1 MDNLVTLEAVR
12 AVLLGLAVGDA
23 LGVPVE
29 FKSRAE
35 IARNPVTD
43 MWGYG
48 THQQPAGTFSDDSS
62 LAFCLAESLAIGLD
76 LEDLA
81 DRFVQWLYH
90 AYWTAHGETFDVGIA
105 SRKAIARLRAG
116 EEPELA
122 GGMEERDNGNGAL
135 MRIAPLLFEI
145 HGLPARE
152 RFDATRRVCAL
163 THGHVRSA
171 IACHIYLDF
180 ARLLLAGTDKFA
192 AYQQVKSAMPTLLDA
207 LGIVPEERRH
217 FDRTLLSD
225 IHRLQAEEIQ
235 SSGYVIHTLEAS
247 IWCLLRTDSYAE
259 AVLLAVNLGDDTDTT
274 GAVTGALAGLLYG
287 VQGIPGHW
295 VRQLARLE
303 DIEDLA
309 ARLAGRYA

>member
-1 MDNLVTLEAVR
+1 MGNLVTLEAVR

-35 IARNPVTD
+35 IAPNPVTD

-62 LAFCLAESLAIGLD
+62 LAFCLAESLAVGLD
-76 LEDLA
+76 LEDLS

-135 MRIAPLLFEI
+135 MRIAPLLFHI
-145 HGLPARE
+145 YHLPARE
-152 RFDATRRVCAL
+152 RYVETRRVCAL
-163 THGHVRSA
+163 THGHMRSA
-171 IACHIYLDF
+171 IACHFYLDF
-180 ARLLLAGTDKFA
+180 ARLLLMGMDKLA
-192 AYQQVKSAMPTLLDA
+192 AYEQVKSELPSLLDE
-207 LGIVPEERRH
+207 LGIVPEEQRH
-217 FDRTLLSD
+217 FDRLLLGD
-225 IHRLQAEEIQ
+225 IHRQQVAEIQ
-235 SSGYVIHTLEAS
+235 SSGYVLHTLEAS
-247 IWCLLRTDSYAE
+247 VWCLLTTDSYPE
-259 AVLLAVNLGDDTDTT
+259 AVLSAVNLGDDTDTT

-287 VQGIPGHW
+287 VEGIPGHW
-295 VRQLARLE
+295 LRQLARLP